1 MPRPPLIDFP
11 DAVYHVTSRGNGR
24 ADIFHSNEDRQ
35 STGPR
40 SGSSNAGAA
49 ACRMKTS
56 YGICA
61 NAVSDEPMPD
71 VEGLA
76 ELIVYPKCT
85 SQEDKPAI
93 SIFDLFGKADHLRSA
108 EDIDAQIR
116 EEREAWG
123 DR

>member
-1 MPRPPLIDFP
+1 MDTALVIHGKI
-11 DAVYHVTSRGNGR
+11 A
-24 ADIFHSNEDRQ
+24 ERQ
-35 STGPR
+35 F
-40 SGSSNAGAA
+40 
-49 ACRMKTS
+49 
-56 YGICA
+56 
-61 NAVSDEPMPD
+61 VSDEPMPD

>member
-1 MPRPPLIDFP
+1 MDTAIVIHGKIAEGQF
-11 DAVYHVTSRGNGR
+11 
-24 ADIFHSNEDRQ
+24 
-35 STGPR
+35 
-40 SGSSNAGAA
+40 
-49 ACRMKTS
+49 
-56 YGICA
+56 
-61 NAVSDEPMPD
+61 VSDEPMPD

-76 ELIVYPKCT
+76 ELIVYPNRT
-85 SQEDKPAI
+85 SQEEKPAV

>member
-1 MPRPPLIDFP
+1 MDTAIVIHGKI
-11 DAVYHVTSRGNGR
+11 A
-24 ADIFHSNEDRQ
+24 ERQ
-35 STGPR
+35 F
-40 SGSSNAGAA
+40 
-49 ACRMKTS
+49 
-56 YGICA
+56 
-61 NAVSDEPMPD
+61 VSDEPMPD

-76 ELIVYPKCT
+76 ELIVYPKDLPQKEKT
-85 SQEDKPAI
+85 GT